1 MTYAI
6 RKDLDLNTFERSELT
21 ALIPKMRSFA
31 QSLCRSHAQ
40 ADDLTQD
47 ALLSAWRRR
56 DTYQP
61 GTNLK
66 AWIFMII
73 RNQFYSD
80 KRRSWRVLQLDP
92 AVAEE
97 TLVAVSNP
105 LAGLELDDV
114 RRAMLELS
122 EAQREALL
130 LIGVQGLGY
139 TQAAQL
145 CDCAEGTI
153 KSRVSRARRALLA
166 VLAEGSLAR
175 EQGDPGE
182 AMATIV
188 ASAGRHVAL
197 RESSRFG
204 RRASR

>member
-1 MTYAI
+1 MAYAI
-6 RKDLDLNTFERSELT
+6 QRDVVSNTFEMNELT

-31 QSLCRSHAQ
+31 QSLCRDHAQ

-56 DTYQP
+56 DSYQQ

-122 EAQREALL
+122 EVQREALL

-139 TQAAQL
+139 TQVARL
-145 CDCAEGTI
+145 CECAEGTI
-153 KSRVSRARRALLA
+153 KSRVSRARQALLA
-166 VLAEGSLAR
+166 LLAGESLAS
-175 EQGDPGE
+175 ELGEPGK
-182 AMATIV
+182 AMASIV
-188 ASAGRHVAL
+188 ATAGRNFNTRAL
-197 RESSRFG
+197 ADSR
-204 RRASR
+204 RQASN

>member
-1 MTYAI
+1 MAHAI
-6 RKDLDLNTFERSELT
+6 QRDIVSNSFEMNELT

-31 QSLCRSHAQ
+31 QSLCRDHAQ
-40 ADDLTQD
+40 ADDLTQA
-47 ALLSAWRRR
+47 ALLSAWRRS
-56 DTYQP
+56 DSYQQ

-122 EAQREALL
+122 QAQREALL

-139 TQAAQL
+139 TQVARL
-145 CDCAEGTI
+145 CECAEGTI
-153 KSRVSRARRALLA
+153 KSRVSRARQALLA
-166 VLAEGSLAR
+166 LLAGASLAS
-175 EQGDPGE
+175 ELGEPGK
-182 AMATIV
+182 AMASIV
-188 ASAGRHVAL
+188 ASAGRNVSA
-197 RESSRFG
+197 RTMADN
-204 RRASR
+204 RRQASN